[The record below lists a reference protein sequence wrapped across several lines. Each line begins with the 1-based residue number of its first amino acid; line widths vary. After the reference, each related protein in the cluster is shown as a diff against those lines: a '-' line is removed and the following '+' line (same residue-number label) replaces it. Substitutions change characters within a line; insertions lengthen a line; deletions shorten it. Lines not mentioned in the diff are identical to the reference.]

1 MNYNTKIT
9 PTQGRKVEITIT
21 TQQLW
26 KNFIDSW
33 RDIVTDRLANI
44 QRIQSLIAAGVRDFC
59 MLDTVAQVTKSLC
72 TDNPNITNIR
82 KLFIDGLTCMLLGD
96 AMNHIDPPP
105 QVFDGVQDCKIH
117 VVNPTDNT
125 TIGTI
130 YHSQLVY

>member
-44 QRIQSLIAAGVRDFC
+44 QRIQSLIAAGVSGGLSFAQASESNKAANRAASQQKAAN
-59 MLDTVAQVTKSLC
+59 TVAANQQK
-72 TDNPNITNIR
+72 
-82 KLFIDGLTCMLLGD
+82 
-96 AMNHIDPPP
+96 
-105 QVFDGVQDCKIH
+105 
-117 VVNPTDNT
+117 
-125 TIGTI
+125 
-130 YHSQLVY
+130 QLP